1 MGRILALVYGVA
13 AYSLC
18 LGTLLYAIGFVSGFA
33 VSKTLDTGWIGPTSE
48 ALIINTCCCRCS
60 PCSTV

>member
-18 LGTLLYAIGFVSGFA
+18 LGTLLYAIGFVRRLRSIQDVGHW
-33 VSKTLDTGWIGPTSE
+33 LDRTDQ
-48 ALIINTCCCRCS
+48 
-60 PCSTV
+60 